1 MAGASLPIFRL
12 FYRVS
17 WPFTEFHGLELSISS
32 SNLGHHFFCD
42 ANLNDA
48 IADHSRWFL
57 KEISP
62 ILPSF
67 AAGLPSFADR
77 VPPLDGA
84 AVSTVDSK
92 SMQDRA
98 REWTHRL
105 TVRRRG
111 TALFFLGDV
120 DGRRRRAPRQTLRHR
135 AAVRAERRGGDAAGQ
150 VGQRVVD
157 RRLRRPQS
165 HLQVHHPEARRAGQR
180 TRARHGQRRLDH
192 RSGQRVQ
199 RRPLGG
205 AVGAQGRRRL
215 PVPRQLRQQRR
226 RGPAVRAEQPRHP
239 APRR

>member
-1 MAGASLPIFRL
+1 M
-12 FYRVS
+12 VS
-17 WPFTEFHGLELSISS
+17 QGNIPHFTEFRGWVTEFRGPGPTVGWSGRFDGRFQI
-32 SNLGHHFFCD
+32 D
-42 ANLNDA
+42 ARPG
-48 IADHSRWFL
+48 SRVD
-57 KEISP
+57 
-62 ILPSF
+62 PS
-67 AAGLPSFADR
+67 A
-77 VPPLDGA
+77 DGA
-84 AVSTVDSK
+84 TSWNGS
-92 SMQDRA
+92 
-98 REWTHRL
+98 
-105 TVRRRG
+105 
-111 TALFFLGDV
+111 FFLGDV